1 MGSSSVV
8 YWLSGLRLG
17 EVRQALSW
25 RFAFELLVR
34 VAVVVT
40 AAALAVGLD
49 VVVGT
54 VRPQPHLW
62 RSPRP
67 TTLSGVIPDNRGALA
82 RGLSRLPVAAQGP
95 VSAALGADDPSYRVR
110 DGRAGLY
117 AVNPTQRF
125 RVSFGH
131 SGVFVGAGRSRLAL
145 GLAAAGYGGRLH
157 ALGEVAPRAHANR
170 VAYDRGPVAEWYA
183 NGPSGLEQGFTVVR
197 PLPGAGGGPLTL
209 ALRVG
214 GDLRPAPADG
224 GRSLVFDGAHG
235 QAVWRYGSLVASDA
249 RGRTLRASL
258 SVRGGLVWVEVDA
271 RGARYPLRID
281 PLVQTAEL
289 TASDGADSDSLG
301 TSVAI
306 SGSTIAAG
314 APSHQVGNNMS
325 QGAVYVFTEPAS
337 GWQNATQ
344 TAELTTSDG
353 ADNDSLGTS
362 VAISGSTIAAGAP
375 GYSLGDNDGEGGVYV
390 FAEPASGWHN
400 ATQTAELTPSDPVGS
415 DALGTSVAI
424 SGSTIAAGAADH
436 TVGPNA
442 QQGAVYVFDEPASGW
457 HDATENAE
465 LTASDGAPGDS
476 LGDSVAISGATI
488 AAGAD
493 SHTVGA
499 NSGQGAV
506 YVFTEPASGWQNATQ
521 TAELTTSDGASGDG
535 LGDSVAISG
544 ATIAAGATSHSL
556 GGDGGQGAVYVF
568 AEPASGWHD
577 AIQTAELTAS
587 DGASSDALGVSV
599 AISGS
604 TIVAGAADHTVG
616 PNAQQ
621 GAVYVFDEPAS
632 GWRDATE
639 NAELTTSDGATGDE
653 LGDSVAISGTTIVAG
668 AQNHTVGGISGQ
680 GAAYAFAEPASG
692 WQSVQTAQTA
702 LLAVTNLEQSHGR
715 WREGKRLATFAR
727 ADGAR
732 LAVGTTFSFA
742 LNQAARVTFT
752 FTQRRTGRKVKGK
765 CVPATKGNRDRRAC
779 GRTVTDGALSFTAQ
793 PGTSRL
799 SFEGRISRSHKLE
812 PGSYTLT
819 LAATSSA
826 GQRSTAHRLT
836 FTILK

>member
-1 MGSSSVV
+1 MVTMGSSSVV

-197 PLPGAGGGPLTL
+197 PLPGAGGPLTL

-289 TASDGADSDSLG
+289 TASDGADS
-301 TSVAI
+301 
-306 SGSTIAAG
+306 
-314 APSHQVGNNMS
+314 
-325 QGAVYVFTEPAS
+325 
-337 GWQNATQ
+337 
-344 TAELTTSDG
+344 
-353 ADNDSLGTS
+353 DSLGTS